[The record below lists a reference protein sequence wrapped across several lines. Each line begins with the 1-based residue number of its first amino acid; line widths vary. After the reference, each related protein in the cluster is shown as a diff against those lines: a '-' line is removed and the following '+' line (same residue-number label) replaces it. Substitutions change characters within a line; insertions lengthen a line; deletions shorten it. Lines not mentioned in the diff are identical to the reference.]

1 MKKKTPDN
9 TGKKYIT
16 KFTAKQQKFIDIYTS
31 RYGELSATDC
41 AIKAGYDRSSA
52 HTRANELLDW
62 RKSPDIVKA
71 IDERQKSNREI
82 WLVDKEKHLANLTR
96 IQQEA
101 RAKGQ
106 YGVAG
111 KMEELKGKVQG
122 FYIDRNMTLT
132 KEVTP
137 DELNQKMKDMFP
149 TREEYDL
156 MHESM
161 AKELYGVQDDLKKA
175 EVEELEDKEAETE
188 LEKFLEDRERQ
199 RKP

>member
-1 MKKKTPDN
+1 MKNKPPDN
-9 TGKKYIT
+9 TGKKYVNKIT
-16 KFTAKQQKFIDIYTS
+16 PKQQKFIDLYTQ

-122 FYIDRNMTLT
+122 FYIDRNMTIT
-132 KEVTP
+132 KELTG

-149 TREEYDL
+149 TREDYEQ
-156 MHESM
+156 MHKSM
-161 AKELYGVQDDLKKA
+161 ALNYLGGSGRF
-175 EVEELEDKEAETE
+175 EES
-188 LEKFLEDRERQ
+188 
-199 RKP
+199 

>member
-1 MKKKTPDN
+1 MMKCVVTMAIKTVP
-9 TGKKYIT
+9 TG
-16 KFTAKQQKFIDIYTS
+16 IDIVPPIAY
-31 RYGELSATDC
+31 
-41 AIKAGYDRSSA
+41 
-52 HTRANELLDW
+52 W
-62 RKSPDIVKA
+62 IVKA

-137 DELNQKMKDMFP
+137 DELNQKMKLLGKP
-149 TREEYDL
+149 L
-156 MHESM
+156 
-161 AKELYGVQDDLKKA
+161 KE
-175 EVEELEDKEAETE
+175 
-188 LEKFLEDRERQ
+188 
-199 RKP
+199 